1 MIRAMQRLG
10 GRVTLITVLLGLS
23 LSAQAAAFTL
33 SELMGALAN
42 HAYGTAAFTE
52 TKYISI
58 LDLPVESSGEL
69 LFIPPSHLEKRT
81 LKPKVETLVLDG
93 EVLTVA
99 SQTQK
104 HVLQIKDYPE
114 VAGMIESIR
123 ATLAGDRQAL
133 ERLYHLN
140 LEGSPE
146 GWALVLRPLD
156 AAMGWM
162 ITRIRVEGTRDE
174 VRTVE
179 IQQADGDRSV
189 MRVRQSASP

>member
-1 MIRAMQRLG
+1 MQRLG